1 MQGARP
7 GSKARLCPLV
17 STRRHSSAGLEG
29 PGAALHPWARPDP
42 RAQSRT
48 EESGLSEDRE
58 LHPPG
63 NSSYLE
69 SGRQRQGWGLRSRR
83 SSTRSQV
90 FPASSRPVDRRG
102 VKSRTV
108 PLGSQG
114 TGGERPRRA
123 PSSERWPSLKKQPTS
138 GTSRPAGPGVCH
150 PRPYLGFSKSEPG
163 PVRSA
168 QLSTQHRE
176 DPLTRGL
183 DTHSSLT
190 PLVLDDV
197 HADFSP
203 CMAVSSG

>member
-1 MQGARP
+1 MGSEKQKIQHKVSGFP
-7 GSKARLCPLV
+7 GF
-17 STRRHSSAGLEG
+17 LE
-29 PGAALHPWARPDP
+29 A
-42 RAQSRT
+42 
-48 EESGLSEDRE
+48 
-58 LHPPG
+58 
-63 NSSYLE
+63 
-69 SGRQRQGWGLRSRR
+69 
-83 SSTRSQV
+83 
-90 FPASSRPVDRRG
+90 
-102 VKSRTV
+102 
-108 PLGSQG
+108 
-114 TGGERPRRA
+114 
-123 PSSERWPSLKKQPTS
+123 S

-203 CMAVSSG
+203 CMAASSG